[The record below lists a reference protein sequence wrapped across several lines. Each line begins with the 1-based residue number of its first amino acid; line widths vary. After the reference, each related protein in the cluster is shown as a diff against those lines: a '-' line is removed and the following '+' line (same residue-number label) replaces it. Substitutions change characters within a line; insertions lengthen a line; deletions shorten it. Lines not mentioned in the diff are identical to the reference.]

1 MELGKL
7 KKQTISFDLDDTLFD
22 VVKLFIDYSNK
33 NWKTSLDFKSLND
46 SDRIFQGLT
55 DEQENALWL
64 KFLENKKTMAIKP
77 RPQVKAAIDALAK
90 KYRLITISA
99 RDPILQPSGRAWIK
113 KHFPGKFDK
122 VIFKKT
128 NSTNK
133 KKSEIC
139 LKEKA
144 ILHIDD
150 NVKHIHDCLK
160 HGVPAI
166 LINRPWNKKVKV
178 NTKRIDN
185 VSLKE
190 IESFIS
196 NLNLS

>member
-1 MELGKL
+1 M
-7 KKQTISFDLDDTLFD
+7 KKTISFDLDDTLFD
-22 VVKLFIDYSNK
+22 VVELFIKYSNK
-33 NWKTSLDFKSLND
+33 NWKTNLDFKNLQD

-55 DEQENALWL
+55 DEQENALWV
-64 KFLENKKTMAIKP
+64 KFLENKETMEIKP
-77 RPQVKAAIDALAK
+77 KPAVKAAVDALSK

-122 VIFKKT
+122 IIFKK
-128 NSTNK
+128 SKSGNK
-133 KKSEIC
+133 KKSKIC
-139 LKEKA
+139 KKEKA

-160 HGVPAI
+160 HEIPSI

-178 NTKRIDN
+178 NTKRIN
-185 VSLKE
+185 EVSLKE

-196 NLNLS
+196 ELNLS